1 MNKSKYKLN
10 KHCKI
15 CGNIITDKNKTGY
28 CCKCYLKY
36 GLFGENNPFYGRK
49 HSIETIENTK
59 KKLSEISKE
68 LWKDEN
74 YRNKIINH
82 TTGKTRSEDFKKKQ
96 SINAKEQFKDINQR
110 KIRSER
116 MKISWQNGKITNNGC
131 YHANVSKEENEF
143 FDLLSKSN
151 IFVERRKVIK
161 YINEKTNRNRH
172 LFPDGFI
179 EKKKIVIEFNDSFWH
194 ADKKLFPNDNTK
206 VHHNKTAKEIRDH
219 NNEKKKLYKKLGYNL
234 IVVWS
239 LDYEKDKEKC
249 VKKVINIINKIN

>member
-1 MNKSKYKLN
+1 MGKSTYQLN

-15 CGNIITDKNKTGY
+15 CGCSITDKNKTGY
-28 CCKCYLKY
+28 CCKCYPKY
-36 GLFGENNPFYGRK
+36 GIFGENNPFYGRK

-68 LWKDEN
+68 LWKNEN
-74 YRNKIINH
+74 YRNKVINSV
-82 TTGKTRSEDFKKKQ
+82 TGKTRSEDFKKTQ

-110 KIRSER
+110 KIRSEQ
-116 MKISWQNGKITNNGC
+116 MKLSWQNGKIVHNDC
-131 YHANVSKEENEF
+131 YHTNVSKEENEF
-143 FDLLSKSN
+143 FDLLSKS

-161 YINEKTNRNRH
+161 YINKETNRKRH

-179 EKKKIVIEFNDSFWH
+179 EKKKIVIEFNGSFWH
-194 ADKKLFPNDNTK
+194 ADKRLFPNDDTN
-206 VHHNKTAKEIRDH
+206 VHHNRTAKEIRDE

-249 VKKVINIINKIN
+249 IENVINKINKIN